1 MPDIVYTSVKPY
13 IFMSACLH
21 VKINAD
27 VQKEL
32 LQTYADITIPHKI
45 RLFYKMSA
53 CLQNIY
59 YI

>member
-1 MPDIVYTSVKPY
+1 MVKLYT
-13 IFMSACLH
+13 FMSACLH
-21 VKINAD
+21 VKINSD
-27 VQKEL
+27 IENL
-32 LQTYADITIPHKI
+32 PLQTYTDVITPHKI

>member
-1 MPDIVYTSVKPY
+1 MAKLYT
-13 IFMSACLH
+13 FMSACLH

-27 VQKEL
+27 VKKL
-32 LQTYADITIPHKI
+32 PLQTYADIIIPYKI
-45 RLFYKMSA
+45 RVFYKMSA